1 MTYSKRRS
9 AGPSGAGS
17 NRRRAR
23 LGAGARRP
31 SRGAPMWVKVVG
43 GMALA
48 ALLIGAGWAIQRD
61 DVTEFGKIAVLINED
76 ANVAGNGL
84 DQIRDQ
90 VTSSA
95 VELAKTGGGELV
107 ILKAAGDPARQVGR
121 ADLRIQTPDGQ
132 LEHDTETIKTV
143 ARQRIE
149 QTFDAAAK
157 VPASGTG
164 RDILSLLTMAA
175 NMAPRE
181 GLQYQIFMVGFGLG
195 TVEPADARIQMGG
208 DPGQAVEAISDRLP
222 DLTGATI
229 NVVFPAAV
237 APQQPLNVAT
247 SNWRRTYWTDLTL
260 AAGAVPGQVI
270 DTNIAAD
277 PTAGAPDAP
286 VIPNLPDP
294 TPVPPQPIPPPTAP
308 APEPQTPPP
317 PVILAGSLFKPDS
330 AEFVDPDLASDQ
342 LAPIADAWQK
352 YPDSYATVDC
362 VGRTAAFGEREPAV
376 RLSRQ
381 RAEAARALL
390 VAQGVGT
397 VTAIGVGFD
406 DPLPEYVP
414 QAAEQRS
421 VSCQLVLKP

>member
-1 MTYSKRRS
+1 M
-9 AGPSGAGS
+9 
-17 NRRRAR
+17 
-23 LGAGARRP
+23 
-31 SRGAPMWVKVVG
+31 
-43 GMALA
+43 
-48 ALLIGAGWAIQRD
+48 
-61 DVTEFGKIAVLINED
+61 LINED

-195 TVEPADARIQMGG
+195 TVDPADARIQMGG

-247 SNWRRTYWTDLTL
+247 STWRRTYWADLTR
-260 AAGAVPGQVI
+260 ATGAVPGQVI
-270 DTNIAAD
+270 DTNIAAA

-294 TPVPPQPIPPPTAP
+294 TPVPPQPIPPPPRTGGAADP
-308 APEPQTPPP
+308 AAAGHSRR
-317 PVILAGSLFKPDS
+317 LAVQAGLGRVRRPGPGVRPARTDRRRMAEVPRQLRDRGLRGSD
-330 AEFVDPDLASDQ
+330 
-342 LAPIADAWQK
+342 
-352 YPDSYATVDC
+352 
-362 VGRTAAFGEREPAV
+362 R
-376 RLSRQ
+376 RLR
-381 RAEAARALL
+381 
-390 VAQGVGT
+390 
-397 VTAIGVGFD
+397 
-406 DPLPEYVP
+406 
-414 QAAEQRS
+414 
-421 VSCQLVLKP
+421 

>member
-1 MTYSKRRS
+1 
-9 AGPSGAGS
+9 
-17 NRRRAR
+17 
-23 LGAGARRP
+23 
-31 SRGAPMWVKVVG
+31 MWAKAVG
-43 GMALA
+43 GVALA

-61 DVTEFGKIAVLINED
+61 DVTEFGKIAVLINVD

-157 VPASGTG
+157 LPTSGTG

-181 GLQYQIFMVGFGLG
+181 GLPYQIFMVGFGLG

-247 SNWRRTYWTDLTL
+247 SNWRRTYWADLTR
-260 AAGAVPGQVI
+260 ATGAVQGPVI

-277 PTAGAPDAP
+277 PTPGAPEAP

-294 TPVPPQPIPPPTAP
+294 TPAPPQPLPPPP
-308 APEPQTPPP
+308 DPKQPPTPLP

-330 AEFVDPDLASDQ
+330 AEFVDRDLAAAQ
-342 LAPIADAWQK
+342 LAPIAEAWRE
-352 YPDSYATVDC
+352 YPGSYATVDC
-362 VGRTAAFGEREPAV
+362 VGRTAAFGDRGPAV
-376 RLSRQ
+376 TLSQQ
-381 RAEAARALL
+381 RAEAARTLL

-406 DPLPEYVP
+406 DPLPEYDQ

-421 VSCQLVLKP
+421 VSCQLVLKPQP